1 MEVADEL
8 VAVVGSE
15 TAQEDIPFMD
25 DKMAD
30 DLKEKTS
37 ADTSKISKETKVVK
51 KVTAAQNK
59 TTNVLKSNP
68 RTTLQASPKSSQPK
82 FSATPTKS
90 KFTTSRAS
98 SATEGRK
105 ETTVRRPLS
114 GVNTTRKTKESPNQP
129 KSNEIKKTAQTE
141 RKPISGI
148 SKPLAKSS
156 TLQNKDPSKDLKKTP
171 IRKPVSHL
179 NPTKAPTSGTR
190 NKPEAAN
197 QIRSKAGAKSV
208 SALKPVA
215 KSVQNSEAHAAAKP
229 KPNGVQKS
237 MTNNSIANVKPGTKS
252 PDAQLSKMSLSIS
265 NPTGISLPPFNRQ
278 ISTGDQLITFKDT
291 LNPKTDFD
299 QLSRLLDG
307 SLDDKEK
314 QCLTDLKEYL
324 VKKEDAWILD
334 PKLLNFIGGLLEHR
348 SLNSEIRVKLL
359 RLMAAGALRVDFWS
373 FLQMDRKDR
382 HLMKYP
388 NDFEDLT
395 VEEQKAV
402 ALFLCNNFSSG
413 KGADWLMY
421 GSPWKVDEKEETSNV
436 RITSKVAAYSLVS
449 YTPSL
454 QDYGS
459 AMIYNIALKEAKA
472 LSVPVAKYTEE
483 GLPTVELD
491 YGSVSDKDIMTNS
504 SNGLSDTKFVTLKVY
519 NDVAVEL
526 CMAILK
532 FIKKTK
538 DPNEEILYRCV
549 KSLLK
554 FSLILKADLLSC
566 IAMVQTDLDE
576 QVPGKSARIDTLWSQ
591 LRQQLL
597 NNSE

>member
-1 MEVADEL
+1 MDAGDVLVVAT
-8 VAVVGSE
+8 E
-15 TAQEDIPFMD
+15 TEIPFMD
-25 DKMAD
+25 DKMD
-30 DLKEKTS
+30 DDSKEKLNKNTS
-37 ADTSKISKETKVVK
+37 EISKEKKVVK
-51 KVTAAQNK
+51 KVIAQNK
-59 TTNVLKSNP
+59 TVNVLKSNP
-68 RTTLQASPKSSQPK
+68 KTTSQVLPKSSQIK
-82 FSATPTKS
+82 STTTPIKS
-90 KFTTSRAS
+90 KVSTFRAS
-98 SATEGRK
+98 SAMESRK
-105 ETTVRRPLS
+105 DTTMRKPLG
-114 GVNTTRKTKESPNQP
+114 GVNTTRKTTGTLNQP
-129 KSNEIKKTAQTE
+129 NKGSEIKKPGQTE
-141 RKPISGI
+141 RRPISGI
-148 SKPLAKSS
+148 SKPLTKSS
-156 TLQNKDPSKDLKKTP
+156 ALQIKDPPKDIKNTP
-171 IRKPVSHL
+171 TRKPLSNIKVV
-179 NPTKAPTSGTR
+179 KAPTSGTR

-197 QIRSKAGAKSV
+197 QIRPKSGAKPV
-208 SALKPVA
+208 GAQKPVA
-215 KSVQNSEAHAAAKP
+215 KSVQNSEAHTHAKP
-229 KPNGVQKS
+229 KPNGVKKS
-237 MTNNSIANVKPGTKS
+237 LSSNSVANVKPGTKS
-252 PDAQLSKMSLSIS
+252 PDAQFSKMSLSIS
-265 NPTGISLPPFNRQ
+265 TPTGVSLPSFNRQ
-278 ISTGDQLITFKDT
+278 ISQGDQLITFKDT

-324 VKKEDAWILD
+324 VKNEDAWILD
-334 PKLLNFIGGLLEHR
+334 QKLLNFIGGLLEHR

-373 FLQMDRKDR
+373 FLQMDRKER

-421 GSPWKVDEKEETSNV
+421 GSPWTVEEKEETSNV
-436 RITSKVAAYSLVS
+436 KITSKVAAYSLVS

-483 GLPTVELD
+483 GLPTVQLD
-491 YGSVSDKDIMTNS
+491 YGSVSDKDIMSNS
-504 SNGLSDTKFVTLKVY
+504 SNGLSATKFVTLKVY

-538 DPNEEILYRCV
+538 NPDEEILYRCV

>member
-1 MEVADEL
+1 MEEVGEP
-8 VAVVGSE
+8 VVDVLK
-15 TAQEDIPFMD
+15 QEDIPFMD
-25 DKMAD
+25 EKSAD
-30 DLKEKTS
+30 GLKEKLDENS
-37 ADTSKISKETKVVK
+37 KKISKETTVVK
-51 KVTAAQNK
+51 KTKAQDR
-59 TTNVLKSNP
+59 TTNVLKSSPSP
-68 RTTLQASPKSSQPK
+68 RTTSKVLPKSSQTKASTTPIKPK
-82 FSATPTKS
+82 VNTGRVPSG
-90 KFTTSRAS
+90 TT
-98 SATEGRK
+98 TRK
-105 ETTVRRPLS
+105 PLT
-114 GVNTTRKTKESPNQP
+114 GGNTTRRTKENISDT
-129 KSNEIKKTAQTE
+129 KTNEIKKPTQSD
-141 RKPISGI
+141 RRPISGI
-148 SKPLAKSS
+148 SKPATKSNI
-156 TLQNKDPSKDLKKTP
+156 LQNKGPSMPKDIKNTP
-171 IRKPVSHL
+171 AKNVTNST
-179 NPTKAPTSGTR
+179 NKMTKAPTSGSKTR
-190 NKPEAAN
+190 SEAAKS
-197 QIRSKAGAKSV
+197 QIRPKSDAKPAGA
-208 SALKPVA
+208 LRPVA
-215 KSVQNSEAHAAAKP
+215 KTVKNTATLTNNKQTT
-229 KPNGVQKS
+229 NGVKKPVS
-237 MTNNSIANVKPGTKS
+237 CNSVANVKPGTKS
-252 PDAQLSKMSLSIS
+252 PDAQFSKMSLSIS
-265 NPTGISLPPFNRQ
+265 SPSEVPLPSFNRQ
-278 ISTGDQLITFKDT
+278 ISQGDQLITFKDT

-299 QLSRLLDG
+299 QLARLLDG
-307 SLDDKEK
+307 SLDEKEK

-324 VKKEDAWILD
+324 VKKEDSWILD
-334 PKLLNFIGGLLEHR
+334 QKLLNFIGGLLEHR

-382 HLMKYP
+382 YLMKYP
-388 NDFEDLT
+388 NDFENLT

-402 ALFLCNNFSSG
+402 ALFLCNNFSSS

-421 GSPWKVDEKEETSNV
+421 GSPWKVEEDVETSNV
-436 RITSKVAAYSLVS
+436 KITSKVAAYSLVS

-483 GLPTVELD
+483 GLPTVQLD

-538 DPNEEILYRCV
+538 NPNEEILYRCV

-576 QVPGKSARIDTLWSQ
+576 QIPGKSARIDTLWSQ

-597 NNSE
+597 NNKDGFS

>member
-1 MEVADEL
+1 
-8 VAVVGSE
+8 
-15 TAQEDIPFMD
+15 
-25 DKMAD
+25 
-30 DLKEKTS
+30 
-37 ADTSKISKETKVVK
+37 
-51 KVTAAQNK
+51 
-59 TTNVLKSNP
+59 
-68 RTTLQASPKSSQPK
+68 
-82 FSATPTKS
+82 
-90 KFTTSRAS
+90 
-98 SATEGRK
+98 
-105 ETTVRRPLS
+105 
-114 GVNTTRKTKESPNQP
+114 
-129 KSNEIKKTAQTE
+129 
-141 RKPISGI
+141 
-148 SKPLAKSS
+148 
-156 TLQNKDPSKDLKKTP
+156 
-171 IRKPVSHL
+171 
-179 NPTKAPTSGTR
+179 
-190 NKPEAAN
+190 
-197 QIRSKAGAKSV
+197 
-208 SALKPVA
+208 
-215 KSVQNSEAHAAAKP
+215 
-229 KPNGVQKS
+229 
-237 MTNNSIANVKPGTKS
+237 
-252 PDAQLSKMSLSIS
+252 MSLSIS
-265 NPTGISLPPFNRQ
+265 TPTGVSLPSFNRQ
-278 ISTGDQLITFKDT
+278 ISQGDQLITFKDT

-334 PKLLNFIGGLLEHR
+334 QKLLNFIGGLLEHR

-373 FLQMDRKDR
+373 FLQMDRKER

-421 GSPWKVDEKEETSNV
+421 GSPWTVEEKEETSNV
-436 RITSKVAAYSLVS
+436 KITSKVAAYSLVS

-483 GLPTVELD
+483 GLPTVQLD

-504 SNGLSDTKFVTLKVY
+504 SNGLSTTKFVTLKVY

-538 DPNEEILYRCV
+538 NPDEEILYRCV